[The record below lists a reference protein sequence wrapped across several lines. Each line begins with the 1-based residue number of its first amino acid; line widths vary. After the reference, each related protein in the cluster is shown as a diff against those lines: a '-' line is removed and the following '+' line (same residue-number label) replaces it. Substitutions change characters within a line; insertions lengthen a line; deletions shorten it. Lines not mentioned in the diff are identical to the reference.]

1 MFISPKAPA
10 DGFLPFRK
18 TQGLTEQG
26 LEAPFFLLC
35 HFYLSG
41 ERFHPFEIRQI
52 CRHVHNASV
61 FIYFILFFKSGGFRF
76 FSDRLLRTVETKTD
90 RGRGGHMLLR
100 GGGSDAASPP
110 RARCDSRNTR
120 HFLITAIRMHPF
132 SVFPPHSLIFLSSS
146 AVCFLTPLLSLPS
159 LTSPLPVTKG
169 SPLLCSGCLPP

>member
-61 FIYFILFFKSGGFRF
+61 FIYFILFLSRVVFGFSPIGFQNRRNKDG
-76 FSDRLLRTVETKTD
+76 SRQRRSHAVA
-90 RGRGGHMLLR
+90 

-132 SVFPPHSLIFLSSS
+132 RFFPPTLSFFSPPLPFVSS
-146 AVCFLTPLLSLPS
+146 PRSSCFPPSHLLSL
-159 LTSPLPVTKG
+159 
-169 SPLLCSGCLPP
+169 

>member
-76 FSDRLLRTVETKTD
+76 SSDRLLRTVETKTD

-100 GGGSDAASPP
+100 GGSDSASPP

-132 SVFPPHSLIFLSSS
+132 RFFPPTLSFFSPPLPFVSS
-146 AVCFLTPLLSLPS
+146 PRSSRFPPSHLLSL
-159 LTSPLPVTKG
+159 
-169 SPLLCSGCLPP
+169 